1 MTRAGQLSLVIVAAL
16 VAGGCG
22 ANESPRSTSTAP
34 TIATSDAFALR
45 ADRICVRGETEIS
58 SAFDARYGDDP
69 PPPAELDAFHAD
81 TVLPISRRTLDRLRR
96 LEPPADDADR
106 FSALLDEVQAA
117 MDDPS
122 GDPTEGGVGGNP
134 FFTVGEDLAV
144 EFGITQCG

>member
-1 MTRAGQLSLVIVAAL
+1 VIVAAL
-16 VAGGCG
+16 LAGGCG
-22 ANESPRSTSTAP
+22 GGDSTGSTSPATASSP
-34 TIATSDAFALR
+34 SDDFAAQ
-45 ADRICVRGETEIS
+45 ADRICARGETQIR

-106 FSALLDEVQAA
+106 FFALLDEVRAA
-117 MDDPS
+117 INHPS

-134 FFTVGEDLAV
+134 FFTVGADLAA